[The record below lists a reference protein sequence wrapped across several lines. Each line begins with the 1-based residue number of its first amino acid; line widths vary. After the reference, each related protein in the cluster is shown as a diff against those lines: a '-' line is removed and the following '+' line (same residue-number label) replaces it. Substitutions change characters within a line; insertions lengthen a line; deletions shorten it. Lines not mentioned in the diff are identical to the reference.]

1 MNGELI
7 LNMLETM
14 YLKKTCGSKQ
24 GEYIMILRIEDLKEV
39 CSTIL
44 TAVDASELSKLT
56 ETLEFKSANNIL
68 YLNVTNKE
76 YYAQVKLAVNSD
88 IDFHATVNANLF
100 LNLIS
105 QTTTET
111 VELKVN
117 KSNLEVIGNG
127 KYKLPLIYDGDKLLE
142 LPEIPVTNVTTQFD
156 INSDI
161 LNSILKYNTKELQ
174 KGAISRPVQKLYYV
188 DENGCI
194 TFTSGACVNTFKLA
208 SPVKLLFNSRLVKL
222 FKLFKNESVHF
233 KLAQEPLDEN
243 LTQTVV
249 KFENDSI
256 AITAI
261 LNCDATLINSV
272 PVTAIRNRANS
283 AYTYSVSINK
293 QELLDCINRLLLFIS
308 FHSDKVVL
316 KPYSKFIFTKDH
328 VVIHDVNEVNHED
341 IYYNSPIVD
350 DMEDYEALLDLTE
363 LKMTLDNYTS
373 DYINLKFGNH
383 QAIVIFKDTIANVV
397 PECHSV

>member
-1 MNGELI
+1 
-7 LNMLETM
+7 
-14 YLKKTCGSKQ
+14 
-24 GEYIMILRIEDLKEV
+24 MILRIEDLKEV
-39 CSTIL
+39 CSIIL

-56 ETLEFKSANNIL
+56 ETLEFKSVNNTL
-68 YLNVTNKE
+68 CLNVTNKE
-76 YYAQVKLAVNSD
+76 YYAQVKLPASSD
-88 IDFHATVNANLF
+88 LNFHATVNANLF

-105 QTTTET
+105 QTTTDT
-111 VELKVN
+111 VELNVN
-117 KSNLEVIGNG
+117 NSNLEVTGNG

-142 LPEIPVTNVTTQFD
+142 LPEIPLSNITSSFD

-208 SPVKLLFNSRLVKL
+208 YPVKLLFNSRLVKL

-233 KLAQEPLDEN
+233 KLAQEPLDAN

-249 KFENDSI
+249 RFENDTIS
-256 AITAI
+256 ITAI
-261 LNCDATLINSV
+261 LNCDPTLVNSV

-283 AYTYSVSINK
+283 DYTYSVSVNK

-316 KPYSKFIFTKDH
+316 KPYSKFVFNNDH
-328 VVIHDVNEVNHED
+328 VVIYDVNEVNHED
-341 IYYNSPIVD
+341 IYYNSKIVD
-350 DMEDYEALLDLTE
+350 DMEEYEALLDLTE

-373 DYINLKFGNH
+373 DYINIKFGNH
-383 QAIVIFKDTIANVV
+383 QAIVVFKDTISNVI

>member
-1 MNGELI
+1 
-7 LNMLETM
+7 
-14 YLKKTCGSKQ
+14 
-24 GEYIMILRIEDLKEV
+24 MILRIEDLKEV
-39 CSTIL
+39 CSIIL

-142 LPEIPVTNVTTQFD
+142 LPEIPVTNITTQFD

-233 KLAQEPLDEN
+233 KLAQEPLDNN

-249 KFENDSI
+249 RFENDNIS
-256 AITAI
+256 ITAI
-261 LNCDATLINSV
+261 LNCDSTLVNSV

>member
-1 MNGELI
+1 
-7 LNMLETM
+7 
-14 YLKKTCGSKQ
+14 
-24 GEYIMILRIEDLKEV
+24 MILRIEELKEV
-39 CSTIL
+39 CSIIL
-44 TAVDASELSKLT
+44 TAVDSSELSKLT

-76 YYAQVKLAVNSD
+76 YYAQVKLPASSD

-111 VELKVN
+111 VELKIN

-142 LPEIPVTNVTTQFD
+142 LPEIPITNITTQFD

-249 KFENDSI
+249 KFENDNI

-261 LNCDATLINSV
+261 LNCDSTLINSV

-363 LKMTLDNYTS
+363 LKMTLDNHTS

>member
-341 IYYNSPIVD
+341 IYYNSPIID

>member
-1 MNGELI
+1 
-7 LNMLETM
+7 
-14 YLKKTCGSKQ
+14 
-24 GEYIMILRIEDLKEV
+24 MILRIEDLKEV

>member
-1 MNGELI
+1 
-7 LNMLETM
+7 
-14 YLKKTCGSKQ
+14 
-24 GEYIMILRIEDLKEV
+24 MILRIEELKEV
-39 CSTIL
+39 CSIIL
-44 TAVDASELSKLT
+44 TAVDSSELSKLT

-76 YYAQVKLAVNSD
+76 YYAQVKLPASSD

-111 VELKVN
+111 VELKIN

-142 LPEIPVTNVTTQFD
+142 LPEIPVTNITTQFD

-233 KLAQEPLDEN
+233 KLAQEPLDNN

-249 KFENDSI
+249 RFENENIS
-256 AITAI
+256 ITAI
-261 LNCDATLINSV
+261 LNCDSTLVNSV